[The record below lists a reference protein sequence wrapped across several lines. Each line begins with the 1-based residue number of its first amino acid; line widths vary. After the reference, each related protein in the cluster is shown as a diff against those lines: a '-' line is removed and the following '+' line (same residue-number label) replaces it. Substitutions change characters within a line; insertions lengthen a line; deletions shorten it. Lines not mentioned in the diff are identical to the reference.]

1 MEKKMYMYYRR
12 NTLNKKQKGVI
23 WSDTRRIRMA
33 LTAKGGGGGGGGA
46 GGHGGNG
53 GCVAL
58 VTSNLTPTTN
68 NPLGV
73 FIASHTAGG
82 TKTIRTQKFTNMVVP
97 GGIGGGT
104 GPAGAGG
111 GGGAVAG
118 GTGPAGGVGYE
129 GLAFV
134 QFV

>member
-1 MEKKMYMYYRR
+1 MYYRR

-33 LTAKGGGGGGGGA
+33 LLARGGGGGGGGA

-68 NPLGV
+68 NPMGT
-73 FIASHTAGG
+73 FIPSNTVTG
-82 TKTIRTQKFTNMVVP
+82 TNTIRTQKFTLMGVQ
-97 GGIGGGT
+97 GGAAGAASTGGT
-104 GPAGAGG
+104 GPGP
-111 GGGAVAG
+111 AVDG
-118 GTGPAGGVGYE
+118 GTGRVGQVGYE

-134 QFV
+134 IFV